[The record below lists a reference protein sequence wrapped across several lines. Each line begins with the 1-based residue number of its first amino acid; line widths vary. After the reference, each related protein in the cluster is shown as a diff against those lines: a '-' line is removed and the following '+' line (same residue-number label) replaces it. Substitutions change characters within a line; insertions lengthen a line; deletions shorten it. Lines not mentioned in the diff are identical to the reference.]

1 MKKLILSIIASAGL
15 AGQAFAGGFGLESV
29 KASDLRGSQD
39 EMPAVPAAQA
49 VLLGGDRSPNM
60 PAAALDMTVKLP
72 FKDLSSRL
80 ASLPL
85 IKLQPIDANSPML
98 FKEGDHISLSNVT
111 VDYNGIEV
119 EPTIQI
125 KPVFEGENRL
135 SIKVVKV
142 EADVAFGP
150 KAAFGAQ
157 LDKDGLMELVMT
169 KVSEG
174 MLQAMDSAL
183 AKNRAGIKAADVLK
197 FSYDRKS
204 WNLRA
209 QVDPGF
215 VAPLLPGLIENV
227 TLRNFTFD
235 GEGFALSVK
244 TGSANA
250 IAQLPGYNLAV
261 SDGMLDNFIAK
272 YTKATDFE
280 FHPKGHEGG
289 LKFRGDGRL
298 EVAGKIYAR
307 DVFGKPNVYFK
318 ATILPVYAGPN
329 TLKVKVERVDIDQAY
344 GIGIPGFING
354 WLQGKIISSLMKT
367 LTTNPQLT
375 KVMTARQLDDKTVQI
390 TLKNSAFLPS
400 FAQGAEIN
408 GLKIGNGLMYL
419 GFHL

>member
-1 MKKLILSIIASAGL
+1 
-15 AGQAFAGGFGLESV
+15 
-29 KASDLRGSQD
+29 
-39 EMPAVPAAQA
+39 
-49 VLLGGDRSPNM
+49 
-60 PAAALDMTVKLP
+60 
-72 FKDLSSRL
+72 L